1 MVLTWGKV
9 NSQPTRGHYS
19 KGGRYEMLITARS
32 SSSLKSQHSF
42 GERYGTRQQKTEGH
56 MLNPLPAFKESIGS
70 ISPCEWEFNF

>member
-1 MVLTWGKV
+1 
-9 NSQPTRGHYS
+9 
-19 KGGRYEMLITARS
+19 MLITARS